1 MLLTC
6 HLKHFFD
13 SLIAGLILSFLLISF
28 RIWPT
33 PLSQKILNLNSI
45 YPSFLSFCFFSFFLI
60 FLWTINNNIP
70 CMFIFSLLF
79 LFFCLSDLFIILC
92 SNLCGIKPYTNC
104 DRDIFWQFCTEIFT
118 QPCMKYN
125 TSSESSFPPANCESE
140 SERSLRSDS
149 GYVTEK
155 AQQKPDFILKPHT
168 VEVKAGG
175 TAIFLCRITGSPSP
189 SIKWETNGKIINNDE
204 RHKVKYIL
212 FFFET
217 FYSDRSFILLN
228 FTMHFR
234 ILNSLVCL

>member
-45 YPSFLSFCFFSFFLI
+45 YPSFLSFCF
-60 FLWTINNNIP
+60 
-70 CMFIFSLLF
+70 SLSF
-79 LFFCLSDLFIILC
+79 LFFFELSVTTFHACLSFLSFFFSFVWVIYLFIILC

-189 SIKWETNGKIINNDE
+189 SIKWETNRKTINNDE
-204 RHKVKYIL
+204 RHKVKCIL
-212 FFFET
+212 FFFEHL
-217 FYSDRSFILLN
+217 ILIDHS
-228 FTMHFR
+228 HFS
-234 ILNSLVCL
+234 ILQCTLES

>member
-1 MLLTC
+1 MHVYL
-6 HLKHFFD
+6 FSPF
-13 SLIAGLILSFLLISF
+13 SFLLF
-28 RIWPT
+28 EWF
-33 PLSQKILNLNSI
+33 I
-45 YPSFLSFCFFSFFLI
+45 Y
-60 FLWTINNNIP
+60 
-70 CMFIFSLLF
+70 
-79 LFFCLSDLFIILC
+79 LFIILC

-189 SIKWETNGKIINNDE
+189 SIKWETNRKTINNDE